1 MPTHFL
7 KSQVFQVSL
16 LVIVFFSFCSC
27 TEKKLSSDDVEYRK
41 DDRGKEILYA
51 IGEDEPFGRGR
62 RAYVTE
68 KYDNGQI
75 RFEIGFINGLKDGKI
90 EFWQSNGLPELTGI
104 YAQGKREGTFV
115 AYGKTGE
122 LVYRKNF
129 KQDKLDGNFTLYYPS
144 ANSDIS
150 RFYDKL
156 SEVRSNKPIYSWER
170 IRSLFSS
177 KKVNSQ
183 EIKVKNHLRL
193 KTTFKDDYPVGQYR
207 AYYHPG
213 NQKLS
218 LEELIKEEGF
228 FSDQNKS
235 RGQLENRQNFYY
247 PRATGLVVVLPEK
260 KRLDKIYPTTRDG
273 FSRAIDQAAKS
284 ILAIPSYRN
293 PDNEPALVFTIDSR
307 GNEIVPIWSSHI
319 QSFAVRNLDGFLLP
333 QSFPKTTYET
343 YLDEVIPFAE
353 EWMLQLDLSED
364 PKIPVYIN
372 RGASVDI
379 VGLNSKGEII
389 DIFWSSPL
397 QQATDT
403 LEGRIFAKRIKIS
416 RDWNQGHSSEADWLL
431 KNGSKLFLRGK
442 SNLANWKASPY

>member
-51 IGEDEPFGRGR
+51 IGEDEPFGTGR

-150 RFYDKL
+150 RF
-156 SEVRSNKPIYSWER
+156 
-170 IRSLFSS
+170 
-177 KKVNSQ
+177 
-183 EIKVKNHLRL
+183 
-193 KTTFKDDYPVGQYR
+193 
-207 AYYHPG
+207 
-213 NQKLS
+213 
-218 LEELIKEEGF
+218 
-228 FSDQNKS
+228 
-235 RGQLENRQNFYY
+235 
-247 PRATGLVVVLPEK
+247 
-260 KRLDKIYPTTRDG
+260 
-273 FSRAIDQAAKS
+273 
-284 ILAIPSYRN
+284 
-293 PDNEPALVFTIDSR
+293 
-307 GNEIVPIWSSHI
+307 
-319 QSFAVRNLDGFLLP
+319 
-333 QSFPKTTYET
+333 
-343 YLDEVIPFAE
+343 
-353 EWMLQLDLSED
+353 
-364 PKIPVYIN
+364 
-372 RGASVDI
+372 
-379 VGLNSKGEII
+379 
-389 DIFWSSPL
+389 
-397 QQATDT
+397 
-403 LEGRIFAKRIKIS
+403 
-416 RDWNQGHSSEADWLL
+416 
-431 KNGSKLFLRGK
+431 
-442 SNLANWKASPY
+442 